1 MSASG
6 IKFSLIACT
15 LNRTEQ
21 LKALL
26 ASLDAQT
33 CRDFELIVVD
43 QNPDD
48 RVAPILTE
56 FSQRFP
62 MTHLRSDRGASRGR
76 NTGMRAA
83 RGQVI
88 AFPDDDCWYPDDLLA
103 RVGAF
108 LDQHSEYDAL
118 TGRTAGERYWASTPG
133 MVTRYNVWKR
143 GIEYAMFFRRGVV
156 ERVGD
161 FDETLGPGAGS
172 PYGAGEGTDYLL
184 RALALGFKIYF
195 DPSIEIHHP
204 YQPQD
209 AESFRAKL
217 YSYAL
222 GKGRVLHLRNCPA
235 WFNVYQCARPLGG
248 AAAALLRG
256 SVSRARAYVAVSNGI
271 RRGWLGGAA
280 R

>member
-1 MSASG
+1 
-6 IKFSLIACT
+6 
-15 LNRTEQ
+15 
-21 LKALL
+21 
-26 ASLDAQT
+26 
-33 CRDFELIVVD
+33 
-43 QNPDD
+43 
-48 RVAPILTE
+48 
-56 FSQRFP
+56 
-62 MTHLRSDRGASRGR
+62 
-76 NTGMRAA
+76 
-83 RGQVI
+83 
-88 AFPDDDCWYPDDLLA
+88 
-103 RVGAF
+103 
-108 LDQHSEYDAL
+108 
-118 TGRTAGERYWASTPG
+118 

-143 GIEYAMFFRRGVV
+143 GIEYAMFFRRYVV

-184 RALALGFKIYF
+184 RAIAQEFRIYF

-256 SVSRARAYVAVSNGI
+256 SFSRARAYVAVSNGI